1 MSNENGDPII
11 LSKSNVKVHLY
22 YKVFKWNPNHSVL
35 CSKTAKNIWFNFIF
49 MKKRSMAYAG
59 FKPQTYDMAEQRSN
73 HWATTRISII
83 NNVNE
88 IFNYLITIKIL
99 VFDQALQLLK
109 N

>member
-1 MSNENGDPII
+1 
-11 LSKSNVKVHLY
+11 
-22 YKVFKWNPNHSVL
+22 
-35 CSKTAKNIWFNFIF
+35 
-49 MKKRSMAYAG
+49 MAYAG